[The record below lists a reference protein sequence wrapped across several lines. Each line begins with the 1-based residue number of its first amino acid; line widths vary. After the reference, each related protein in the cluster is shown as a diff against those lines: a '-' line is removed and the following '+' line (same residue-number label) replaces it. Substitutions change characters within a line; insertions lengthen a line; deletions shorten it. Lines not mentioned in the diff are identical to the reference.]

1 MADEVDD
8 DAAFWRGHVEA
19 WHASGLSR
27 SAYCRAYRLDGRS
40 FHDWAGRVRG
50 KVRRSRSG
58 GTDRARVI
66 GPEGGGFVPVL
77 VADQGADPV
86 GSAGATASVEIAVGG
101 ATIRVEGGVDGG
113 LLRTVLTAVRATA

>member
-1 MADEVDD
+1 MAEGLDDE
-8 DAAFWRGHVEA
+8 AAFWRGHVET
-19 WHASGLSR
+19 WRHSGLSR
-27 SAYCRAYRLDGRS
+27 SAYCRAHRLDIRS
-40 FHDWAGRVRG
+40 FHDWAARVRG
-50 KVRRSRSG
+50 KVRRSRLG
-58 GTDRARVI
+58 CTDRARLT

-77 VADQGADPV
+77 VTDPVADPV